1 MTQQFDNKGQI
12 ALWTNEKHEKG
23 GKAPY
28 MKGSLFAHRDI
39 KAGEKIDIG
48 LWLQESDN
56 PKAPKLKG
64 KIADPYKGDGGN
76 NLSQPVDDEI
86 PF

>member
-1 MTQQFDNKGQI
+1 MTQQYDNKGQI
-12 ALWTNEKHEKG
+12 ALWNNEKHEKG

-28 MKGSLFAHRDI
+28 LKGSFFAHRDI

-48 LWLQESDN
+48 LWVQESDN
-56 PKAPKLKG
+56 PKAPRLKG